1 MVKCLVKIRTKVNV
15 HLRMVNHCYRDV
27 RVRVLSLGPRIL
39 RRAIGGMPFLPALMY
54 GPPSDNPGAA
64 LNPNSPVAGTGSGA
78 SRFRETPRVHEVPVE
93 FDDDDDDDADDCGGY
108 GGYGGV
114 DRAGVGEDE
123 DVVLF
128 ARRGDPTARDEAGLT
143 GRGVAGEGVLRA
155 SVRRCSER
163 SPRGSEDGEAVV
175 VAGPSRHT
183 AGPPRMSGSNARAD
197 GGEDLLR
204 PLPPFPT
211 KTPGRA
217 PGLHGEPSSS
227 SGGGGGGT
235 KRSSLAHHSRDA
247 APLITNGGSD
257 GGALIVASI
266 APCAPRLGGGD
277 ATEGGVEGGG
287 QRELE
292 GAAED
297 ECARRRDVDER
308 GRARVSWA
316 RAARSAL
323 GMLAAASLLAAAN
336 LLLLVLLLESPA
348 ELESLRWM
356 RESPFFLHFHY
367 GYYCPARRWLACS
380 LMRAMGDT

>member
-54 GPPSDNPGAA
+54 GPPSDSPGAA
-64 LNPNSPVAGTGSGA
+64 LNPNSPVAGTRSGA
-78 SRFRETPRVHEVPVE
+78 SRVHEVPVE
-93 FDDDDDDDADDCGGY
+93 FDDGDDDHADDDCGGY
-108 GGYGGV
+108 GGV
-114 DRAGVGEDE
+114 DGAGVGEDE
-123 DVVLF
+123 DVVLV

-143 GRGVAGEGVLRA
+143 VRGVPGEGVLRA
-155 SVRRCSER
+155 PVRRCSER
-163 SPRGSEDGEAVV
+163 SPRGSEDGEAAV
-175 VAGPSRHT
+175 VAGPSRRT
-183 AGPPRMSGSNARAD
+183 AGPPRISGSNARAD
-197 GGEDLLR
+197 GGGDPLR
-204 PLPPFPT
+204 PLPLFPT

-217 PGLHGEPSSS
+217 PGLHGEPNS

-247 APLITNGGSD
+247 APLITNCGSD

-266 APCAPRLGGGD
+266 APCAPRLVGGD

-287 QRELE
+287 QREFK

-297 ECARRRDVDER
+297 ECARRRDGDER
-308 GRARVSWA
+308 GRARASWA
-316 RAARSAL
+316 RAACSAL
-323 GMLAAASLLAAAN
+323 GVLAAASLLATAN

-348 ELESLRWM
+348 ELEPLRWM

-380 LMRAMGDT
+380 VMRVMGDA